1 MIGFCVPL
9 LIRVCRGPIV
19 VFLAALPLL
28 LVQCASDG
36 DEGASGAT
44 PEARPAVVPEDAD
57 PGGWHVEGEPRV
69 FEGDDLFDYING
81 GAEIYHEYG
90 FRKVTIQEYMGK
102 ADRGITLEIF
112 EMTDERSAFGI
123 YTLKTGADG
132 ESVAVG
138 GGGLIESYY
147 MNFWKGSRLVTLT
160 GFDDHPETVEG
171 LKSIAMA
178 VEEVIGGV
186 KNRPPLVEALRIGG
200 MIEQSVKYIF
210 GPLGLFNACPQVSGK
225 IFGFTEAA
233 AADFKAG
240 YKVVLFRYAVQ
251 VSSGPVCQPSRVQQ
265 VPYRRQVIQR
275 PRPGRPACSRT
286 ASREL
291 HPARCRRRD
300 RRGGGSGARRPRAQ
314 GGRAGEVRPSDRVL
328 DASSAGWPSW

>member
-240 YKVVLFRYAVQ
+240 YKVVLFRYAEAADCAARFKSLQ
-251 VSSGPVCQPSRVQQ
+251 DRFASHPGCSRFHTGDRSFSVLDQE
-265 VPYRRQVIQR
+265 
-275 PRPGRPACSRT
+275 GRPVHGRLLANCILLV
-286 ASREL
+286 A
-291 HPARCRRRD
+291 
-300 RRGGGSGARRPRAQ
+300 GAAT
-314 GGRAGEVRPSDRVL
+314 GEAADQAL
-328 DASSAGWPSW
+328 DALERRVAELVK